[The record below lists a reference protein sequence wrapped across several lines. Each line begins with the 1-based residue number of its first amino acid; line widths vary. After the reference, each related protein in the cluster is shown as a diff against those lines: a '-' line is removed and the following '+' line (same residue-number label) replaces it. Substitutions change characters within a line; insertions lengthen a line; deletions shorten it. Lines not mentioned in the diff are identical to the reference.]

1 LPEKAG
7 ANENRSKR
15 KQEKLKESH
24 ENAGEA
30 ETAEGIRRRP
40 GKAGER
46 RRMQEKARESRSK
59 RKHEK
64 VGASRQENAGKRKAP

>member
-1 LPEKAG
+1 MRKQEQEKAG
-7 ANENRSKR
+7 KI
-15 KQEKLKESH
+15 KESH

-46 RRMQEKARESRSK
+46 RRMQEKVRESK
-59 RKHEK
+59 RK
-64 VGASRQENAGKRKAP
+64 QEQ